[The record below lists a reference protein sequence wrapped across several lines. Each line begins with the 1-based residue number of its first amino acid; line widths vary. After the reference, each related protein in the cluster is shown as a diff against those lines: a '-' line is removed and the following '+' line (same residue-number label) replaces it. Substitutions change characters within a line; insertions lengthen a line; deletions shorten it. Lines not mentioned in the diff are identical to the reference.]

1 MILSKSFYNRSVLKV
16 AQELLGCFLVRTQPL
31 TPPNLT
37 PSPSPK
43 VGKGSIR
50 GELKGRGI
58 MRFKIVETEAYNGPN
73 DLASHASQGKT
84 ERNKV
89 MFGEPGIIYV
99 YFTYGMHYMLNI
111 VIGPKDYPA
120 AVLIRAVEP
129 TSINQKSKILSA
141 QAGKNQKFNGPAR
154 LTKALQIDKSFN
166 SLPIYV
172 KKYGLWIEDRQEI
185 IKPSQIVKTRRVG
198 VDYAGEYKDKKW
210 RFYIK
215 DSKFISRK

>member
-16 AQELLGCFLVRTQPL
+16 AQELLGCFLVRTPPL

-141 QAGKNQKFNGPAR
+141 QAGKNQK
-154 LTKALQIDKSFN
+154 SFN